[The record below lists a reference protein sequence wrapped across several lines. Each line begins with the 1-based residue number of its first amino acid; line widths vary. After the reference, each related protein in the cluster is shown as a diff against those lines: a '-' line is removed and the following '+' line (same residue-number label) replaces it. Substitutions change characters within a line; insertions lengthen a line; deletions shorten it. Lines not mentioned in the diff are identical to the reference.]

1 MCIGAVV
8 GDGGCRITRGGGGDD
23 EEEALPA
30 LVQRIDD
37 AGDGH
42 GERKQRT
49 GGLRGQGGEEGAGE
63 GQAEG
68 GNYAVSLG
76 GLVALLVE
84 GANEQQGIVEGL
96 LRRVNELE
104 QELQRQKGALPKSA
118 AA

>member
-1 MCIGAVV
+1 MRRCPSIEDARTHSGTPV
-8 GDGGCRITRGGGGDD
+8 
-23 EEEALPA
+23 LPFA
-30 LVQRIDD
+30 
-37 AGDGH
+37 
-42 GERKQRT
+42 
-49 GGLRGQGGEEGAGE
+49 
-63 GQAEG
+63 
-68 GNYAVSLG
+68 SLG

>member
-1 MCIGAVV
+1 M
-8 GDGGCRITRGGGGDD
+8 
-23 EEEALPA
+23 
-30 LVQRIDD
+30 
-37 AGDGH
+37 
-42 GERKQRT
+42 
-49 GGLRGQGGEEGAGE
+49 
-63 GQAEG
+63 
-68 GNYAVSLG
+68 SLG